1 MNMVVMNDGLLP
13 TFSRRTS
20 QSFIDVTFATQELA
34 KNISKWEV
42 LDEESLSDHRY
53 IYFEVNTKGKI
64 KKMPSVRHTPFVDI
78 DKFEQSL
85 AAHLKGMPA
94 SNNIS
99 VKQYTEVMKAVLAE
113 NTIMRGTNIARVP
126 YWWNTDIESARRACI
141 SSRRELAWH
150 RRKPTA
156 LVAAAQSLKD
166 AYVVA
171 RKNLQRLIHAA
182 KKKCWKELC
191 DNLEDD
197 IWGEGNSQ
205 IQ

>member
-1 MNMVVMNDGLLP
+1 MRNKNISVISIDKRSGYVRLRLSDINIFCCYCSPNIRLEEYESYLEALFEDVASTRGETIILGDLNAKSIDWGAPSTDRRGKILCEWLATMDMVVMNDGLLP

-53 IYFEVNTKGKI
+53 IYFEVNTKCKI

-99 VKQYTEVMKAVLAE
+99 V
-113 NTIMRGTNIARVP
+113 
-126 YWWNTDIESARRACI
+126 
-141 SSRRELAWH
+141 SSTQ
-150 RRKPTA
+150 K
-156 LVAAAQSLKD
+156 
-166 AYVVA
+166 
-171 RKNLQRLIHAA
+171 
-182 KKKCWKELC
+182 
-191 DNLEDD
+191 
-197 IWGEGNSQ
+197 
-205 IQ
+205 